1 MIKER
6 YEELKSVLGEHGA
19 KYVEEKEKQYPNSK
33 FYQLP
38 AEDLAFFQEADGDI
52 SFPYPDRFVGFANRE
67 GSLPEERFVL
77 LSTPEGKDETY
88 LAYRGFI
95 TPNRDGANAIVQ
107 IDFIKT
113 SELSMIQNRMDFA
126 DLTGLSYEEAE
137 LLVNNN
143 MTTQELQKMADA
155 FNKARVQVLE
165 NYKFEYEIGLHSID
179 PEKRM
184 KSIEKMISKE
194 YLDTLNLSPSNVE
207 KLQDFLVER
216 NLLQY
221 NQRINKEIES
231 LEQRLYE
238 NKDSQISAIALAFG
252 GIQNKDVFHEETLKV
267 LEQSGLKGMFHS
279 QYGPMDDQSIR
290 QAYQE
295 SIKTITPSEDFKFGI
310 EYHKQIQQI
319 KIATHE
325 RTIKEGR
332 ER

>member
-143 MTTQELQKMADA
+143 MTIDWDIRKDARARMRIEIKKLLIKYDYPPNKSEKAVKTVIKQAELKC
-155 FNKARVQVLE
+155 RT
-165 NYKFEYEIGLHSID
+165 
-179 PEKRM
+179 
-184 KSIEKMISKE
+184 MI
-194 YLDTLNLSPSNVE
+194 
-207 KLQDFLVER
+207 
-216 NLLQY
+216 
-221 NQRINKEIES
+221 
-231 LEQRLYE
+231 
-238 NKDSQISAIALAFG
+238 
-252 GIQNKDVFHEETLKV
+252 
-267 LEQSGLKGMFHS
+267 
-279 QYGPMDDQSIR
+279 
-290 QAYQE
+290 
-295 SIKTITPSEDFKFGI
+295 
-310 EYHKQIQQI
+310 
-319 KIATHE
+319 
-325 RTIKEGR
+325 
-332 ER
+332 